1 MKNGKLVVNTISIF
15 LCLFMLFSTVSQAN
29 NIDGWISEGNNFI
42 EKGSQTEVID
52 TGEIKNV
59 VLPIGQALVAIGTV
73 VLVVITV
80 IMGIKY
86 MMCQSADEK
95 AKLKTQLI
103 GLVVSTIVIFGAQV
117 IWSVLYE
124 FMTNV
129 TK

>member
-42 EKGSQTEVID
+42 EKGSKTEVIK

-59 VLPIGQALVAIGTV
+59 ILPIGQALVSIGTV
-73 VLVVITV
+73 VLVVVTV

-95 AKLKTQLI
+95 AKLKNQLI

-117 IWSVLYE
+117 IWSVLYN
-124 FMTNV
+124 FMTKV